1 MKQFEGKLERL
12 FEIARLTPPEKDAGP
27 MPDYLKTRILA
38 HWRASPAREP
48 APRSLALV
56 FRLSLACATIVM
68 LGSVAWSYDELTHD
82 PDNEVAIANYELR
95 DELRTEVT
103 P

>member
-1 MKQFEGKLERL
+1 MKRFKGKLERL
-12 FEIARLTPPEKDAGP
+12 FDIALRAPTDHEAEP
-27 MPDYLKTRILA
+27 MPQYLKTRILA
-38 HWRASPAREP
+38 HWRASRVSEP
-48 APRSLALV
+48 VSRSLAGV

-68 LGSVAWSYDELTHD
+68 LGSLAWSYDELTHD
-82 PDNEVAIANYELR
+82 PQNEVEIANCELR